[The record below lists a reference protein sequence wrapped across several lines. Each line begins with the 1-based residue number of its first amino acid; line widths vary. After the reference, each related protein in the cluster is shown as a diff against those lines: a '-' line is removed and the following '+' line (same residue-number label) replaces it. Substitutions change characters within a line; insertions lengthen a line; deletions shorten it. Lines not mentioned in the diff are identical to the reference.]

1 MPIDFAP
8 AGFFVGRRA
17 PGEADDARGVPTS
30 VSWEQERVSRAL
42 DGDGRAFA
50 ELVEPH
56 LPLMFRVASRLCQS
70 PALAEDAVQD
80 ALTVAYRRLRVY
92 RAGTS
97 LRAFLVAIA
106 ASQAET
112 LLRSERRRRR
122 REEHTPL
129 LEREPTPADQLEAKD
144 LANRLHGA
152 LLALPEKRRA
162 VALLRLDAG
171 LSYGEIAQALSTTEA
186 SARSLTHLAITALRE
201 ALNREDSPTTR
212 GERLP

>member
-17 PGEADDARGVPTS
+17 PSEACDGRTGAART
-30 VSWEQERVSRAL
+30 SWEQERVDRAL

-70 PALAEDAVQD
+70 PTLAEDAVQE
-80 ALTVAYRRLRVY
+80 ALTVAYRRLPVY

-106 ASQAET
+106 AGQAET
-112 LLRSERRRRR
+112 LLRSEKRRRR
-122 REEHTPL
+122 REEHSVT
-129 LEREPTPADQLEAKD
+129 LEREPSPADQLEAKH
-144 LANRLHGA
+144 LASRLHDA
-152 LLALPEKRRA
+152 LLSLPEKRRA

-171 LSYGEIAQALSTTEA
+171 LSYGEIAQALNTTEA
-186 SARSLTHLAITALRE
+186 SARSLTHLAIRALRE
-201 ALNREDSPTTR
+201 ALGHEDALATTE
-212 GERLP
+212 GRLP

>member
-1 MPIDFAP
+1 
-8 AGFFVGRRA
+8 V
-17 PGEADDARGVPTS
+17 E
-30 VSWEQERVSRAL
+30 RAL

-70 PALAEDAVQD
+70 PSLAEDAVQE
-80 ALTVAYRRLRVY
+80 ALTVAFRRLRAY

-97 LRAFLVAIA
+97 LRGFLVAIA
-106 ASQAET
+106 AGQAET
-112 LLRSERRRRR
+112 LLRSEKRRRR
-122 REEHTPL
+122 REAHSAA

-144 LANRLHGA
+144 LADRLRSA

-171 LSYGEIAQALSTTEA
+171 LSYGEIADVLSTSEA
-186 SARSLTHLAITALRE
+186 SARSLTHLAISALRE
-201 ALNREDSPTTR
+201 ALKTAR
-212 GERLP
+212 GRLP